1 MDLKIRLIN
10 PGDEVFAAMNIFPNI
25 PVELKL
31 SRNSE
36 VTQIRLRKE
45 QYKSNANCND
55 SEHYIYG
62 GNFLN
67 IWKFWM
73 VFIFEMKLIKLD
85 FNIATIFRLYQ
96 RSIAILFWGYGVC
109 IVLKLLRFLDI
120 NSDGRSIFSQKWSSS
135 MQQVRSYN
143 SIFKTT
149 GILLYCK
156 FLEAS

>member
-55 SEHYIYG
+55 SEHYIQ
-62 GNFLN
+62 
-67 IWKFWM
+67 
-73 VFIFEMKLIKLD
+73 
-85 FNIATIFRLYQ
+85 TIPNTLRGKA
-96 RSIAILFWGYGVC
+96 RPGV
-109 IVLKLLRFLDI
+109 LR
-120 NSDGRSIFSQKWSSS
+120 G
-135 MQQVRSYN
+135 V
-143 SIFKTT
+143 T
-149 GILLYCK
+149 GHT
-156 FLEAS
+156 EGTHR